1 ESFIQTD
8 AAINPGNSGGAL
20 VNPNGDLIGINS
32 AISSTNGYYQ
42 GYGFAV
48 PSNIARKIVED
59 IKKYGLVQRG
69 FLGVNSLDLSND
81 QQVAQYNQQFKT
93 NLKTGNGIYVTE
105 VTANSGA
112 EDAGLRKADV
122 ITKVDNTAI
131 SDFADLTLAVG
142 SKRPGD
148 AVNIT
153 YQRNGR
159 EMVSRVVLKD
169 QRGNTSVRTRAD
181 LTVSEKI
188 GADFS
193 PLSDRFKTDY
203 GLNSGVVTKNV
214 LEGGEMAKIGIVDNY
229 IVIEVNGKPVN
240 SQKDVENLLKNH
252 RGNVQIKFVDEYG
265 RIYTKGFVMPN

>member
-1 ESFIQTD
+1 
-8 AAINPGNSGGAL
+8 
-20 VNPNGDLIGINS
+20 
-32 AISSTNGYYQ
+32 
-42 GYGFAV
+42 
-48 PSNIARKIVED
+48 
-59 IKKYGLVQRG
+59 
-69 FLGVNSLDLSND
+69 
-81 QQVAQYNQQFKT
+81 
-93 NLKTGNGIYVTE
+93 
-105 VTANSGA
+105 
-112 EDAGLRKADV
+112 V

-203 GLNSGVVTKNV
+203 GLNSGGVTKNV
-214 LEGGEMAKIGIVDNY
+214 QEGGEMAKIGIVDNY

-265 RIYTKGFVMPN
+265 RIYTQGFVMPN